1 MFSICLE
8 LNAAIEWLVKDYSNK
23 SGIEFKLNSKIN
35 NIDLNPEYSTEVFR
49 ILQEALTNVIRH
61 AKATRVIVEISEKEN
76 NYIITVKDNGR
87 GIKENEITS
96 MLSMGILS
104 MRERA
109 LLFNGNI
116 ELSGKKGKGTT
127 LIIKIP
133 ISEK

>member
-1 MFSICLE
+1 M
-8 LNAAIEWLVKDYSNK
+8 
-23 SGIEFKLNSKIN
+23 NS
-35 NIDLNPEYSTEVFR
+35 EYSTEVFR

-61 AKATRVIVEISEKEN
+61 ANATQVIVEISEIED
-76 NYIITVKDNGR
+76 NYIVAVKDNGR

-116 ELSGKKGKGTT
+116 ELSGKKGKGTK

-133 ISEK
+133 KSKND